1 MASITVTD
9 YSLEKLSHMQRIVF
23 LTITIILVAIA
34 LVGNIATIV
43 FNLRRYCVRSSLLK
57 EKSILLSISDKYARY
72 SNPVWSH

>member
-57 EKSILLSISDKYARY
+57 EKSILLFISDKYARY